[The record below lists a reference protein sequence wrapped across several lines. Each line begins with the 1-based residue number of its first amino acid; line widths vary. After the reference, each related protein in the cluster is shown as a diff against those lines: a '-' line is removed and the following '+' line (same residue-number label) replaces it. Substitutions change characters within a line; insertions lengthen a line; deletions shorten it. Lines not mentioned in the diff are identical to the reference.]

1 MARTG
6 NAGFARKPLTL
17 TLSFSVGMMKT
28 MYIKGSKWNMSHK
41 RTRPNPFR
49 VALLVLFIGAVIY
62 ADKYW
67 VPKVPTDLFSATS
80 TPTLPPETYI
90 TNAQSLER
98 EGRLTMAIAAYKQ
111 AVEVDAKNPANYL
124 SLAKLYIYTGDYNE
138 AIKQSEYALLLNP
151 ESDQAMALRGWAQ
164 GLAGD
169 YINGEGSLKEAITA
183 NPDNAAAYA
192 YLSEVYVL
200 MVQAGQGVLETSQN
214 AIDLS
219 KKAMEL
225 APGTLETHRA
235 RGLVLEYTGNYDDAI
250 IEFEAA
256 IALNDS
262 VAALHLALGRNYAA
276 IQDYSKAIT
285 EYTKANALNP
295 KDSQPETL
303 ISNTYL
309 MNGDYTKAIQYAE
322 AALADNPSNPYLY
335 GYLGKAYYRNG
346 DYYYAVDALRMAVQG
361 GTTSTGNTVKGLPI
375 DGGTA
380 GGFYQTYGLALAKT
394 GQCNLALQIASSIAT
409 NLREDEIAVYNA
421 QEVILICEQ
430 LAQQGATE
438 APTATS
444 GAFVIEATATP
455 SAAVTTSPTTTLTPT
470 P

>member
-1 MARTG
+1 
-6 NAGFARKPLTL
+6 
-17 TLSFSVGMMKT
+17 MMKN

-49 VALLVLFIGAVIY
+49 VALLVLFIAAVIY

-67 VPKVPTDLFSATS
+67 VPKIPQDLFSATS
-80 TPTLPPETYI
+80 TPTLPPESYI
-90 TNAQSLER
+90 TNAQSLEQ

-111 AVEVDAKNPANYL
+111 AVEVDARNPSNYL
-124 SLAKLYIYTGDYNE
+124 SLAKLYIYTGDYSE
-138 AIKQSEYALLLNP
+138 AIKQAEYALLLNP

-192 YLSEVYVL
+192 YLSEVYIL

-235 RGLVLEYTGNYDDAI
+235 RGLVLEYTGNYEDAI
-250 IEFEAA
+250 TEFEAA
-256 IALNDS
+256 IAINDN
-262 VAALHLALGRNYAA
+262 VADLHLALGRNFSY
-276 IQDYSKAIT
+276 IQEYSKAIT

-295 KDSQPETL
+295 RDPEPETL
-303 ISNTYL
+303 ISKTYR

-322 AALADNPSNPYLY
+322 AALADDPSDPYLY
-335 GYLGKAYYRNG
+335 GYLGQAYHRNG
-346 DYYYAVDALRMAVQG
+346 QENDAVEALRMAIQG
-361 GTTSTGNTVKGLPI
+361 GVTSTGVTVKGLPI
-375 DGGTA
+375 DGDTA
-380 GGFYQTYGLALAKT
+380 GGFYQTYSIALANL
-394 GQCNLALQIASSIAT
+394 GQCNMALQIASAIAT
-409 NLREDEIAVYNA
+409 NLRDDDIAVANA
-421 QEVILICEQ
+421 QQAILTCEQ
-430 LAQQGATE
+430 WANQGATE

-444 GAFVIEATATP
+444 GAYTIDATATP
-455 SAAVTTSPTTTLTPT
+455 SAAVTTSPTPTLTPT

>member
-1 MARTG
+1 
-6 NAGFARKPLTL
+6 
-17 TLSFSVGMMKT
+17 MMKN

-49 VALLVLFIGAVIY
+49 VALLVLFIAAVIY

-67 VPKVPTDLFSATS
+67 VPKVPTNLFSNTS

-111 AVEVDAKNPANYL
+111 AVEVDPKNPANYL
-124 SLAKLYIYTGDYNE
+124 SLAKLYIYTGDYSE
-138 AIKQSEYALLLNP
+138 AIKQAEYALLLNP
-151 ESDQAMALRGWAQ
+151 ESDQGLALRGWAQ

-169 YINGEGSLKEAITA
+169 YINGEGSLKDAITA

-219 KKAMEL
+219 KKSMEL
-225 APGTLETHRA
+225 APGSIETHRA
-235 RGLVLEYTGNYDDAI
+235 RGLVLEYTGNYEDAI
-250 IEFEAA
+250 TEFEAA

-262 VAALHLALGRNYAA
+262 IAALHLALGRNYAA
-276 IQDYSKAIT
+276 VQDYSQAIT
-285 EYTKANALNP
+285 EFTRANALNP
-295 KDSQPETL
+295 KDPKPETL
-303 ISNTYL
+303 ISNVYV

-322 AALADNPSNPYLY
+322 AALADNPSDPYLY
-335 GYLGKAYYRNG
+335 GYLGRAYHRNG
-346 DYYYAVDALRMAVQG
+346 QEYDAVDALSMAIQG
-361 GTTSTGNTVKGLPI
+361 GVTSTGVTVNGLPI

-380 GGFYQTYGLALAKT
+380 GSFYQTYGIALANI
-394 GQCNLALQIASSIAT
+394 GQCNKALQIASAIAT
-409 NLREDEIAVYNA
+409 NLRDDDIAVANA
-421 QEVILICEQ
+421 QEMILICEQ
-430 LAQQGATE
+430 WASQGATE

-455 SAAVTTSPTTTLTPT
+455 SAAITESPTPTLTPT